1 MWVVK
6 LGGSLVNDPVLPHW
20 LTLLTQL
27 GGGRVAVVGGGGGF
41 ADEAR
46 RLQGLWQFNDLA
58 AHNMAVLAMVQTA
71 YQLHAMQPQLQ
82 PVSRLADIPRMLH
95 GGQTA
100 LWLPFELQRQ
110 WPDATTHWGHTS
122 DSIALDLARLLNA
135 ERLVVVKSCAI
146 EASHSLS
153 QLGYAGVVD
162 AEFAGRSA
170 DAPFPISL
178 LGRSDLDGMRA
189 LLLDDGRLSGHVGQS
204 GLDPNQALGRAGY
217 A

>member
-6 LGGSLVNDPVLPHW
+6 LGGSLGSDPVLPQW
-20 LTLLTQL
+20 LSLLAQL

-71 YQLHAMQPQLQ
+71 YQLHAIQPQLQ
-82 PVSRLADIPRMLH
+82 PVSRLAEIPRMLQ
-95 GGQTA
+95 GGHTA

-110 WPDATTHWGHTS
+110 WPDATTHWGHTA
-122 DSIALDLARLLNA
+122 DSIALDLARRLNA

-146 EASHSLS
+146 DVSHSLS
-153 QLGYAGVVD
+153 QLGEAGVVD
-162 AEFAGRSA
+162 AEFASLSA

-178 LGRSDLDGMRA
+178 LGKDDLDTMRA
-189 LLLDDGRLSGHVGQS
+189 LLLDDGRHGAQS
-204 GLDPNQALGRAGY
+204 RPGDDRAGGRAGY